1 MKSSGVNMFWLLL
14 LCLVCWSRWGGGGK
28 NNIIIYLYQKG
39 WKEREK
45 KNKWCVLMNRE
56 DFKTEDVQKVGRG
69 GRRLANRV
77 PRCTHREQKVSNQ
90 LCVSVWVSVCLSV
103 CLSLALMSQE
113 DYLGGSAN
121 LRPGWNDR
129 AGLPVV
135 I

>member
-1 MKSSGVNMFWLLL
+1 M
-14 LCLVCWSRWGGGGK
+14 GGGGK

-56 DFKTEDVQKVGRG
+56 DFKTEDVQKVGR
-69 GRRLANRV
+69 RLANRV

-90 LCVSVWVSVCLSV
+90 LCVSVCVSVCLSV

-113 DYLGGSAN
+113 DYLGGSAH